1 MLAKNGL
8 AAGTVNRRD
17 LGRLMQRSKNDRYS
31 IKSSS
36 RFY

>member
-1 MLAKNGL
+1 MGL

-17 LGRLMQRSKNDRYS
+17 LGGLMQRSKNDRYS
-31 IKSSS
+31 ITRSS